1 MTSYY
6 IGDTLLIQNK
16 ITNKQFE
23 ILSVDHGLIQLLD
36 VVLGVVSTEKVNAI
50 SELILSG
57 TAKIIPRNL
66 EARKLAEPLSADFA
80 TYSEEIKVEARRR
93 FNYVS
98 EVIKNETAT
107 YTPQMLLPIIDSVSR
122 IILDEKPP
130 SPRTLCRWL
139 KSFNENGQNIKA
151 LIPDHRAKGNAS
163 AKIDPQLE
171 PYIDRAISAYKQLER
186 PSISAIHRELATWIH
201 YDNSQTNRKKLKVP
215 SVVTLTKR
223 IEESA
228 PYDLY
233 ASRNGKRLARVN
245 FKYNQFAPQTSF
257 ILQRVEIDHTLLDI
271 FVVDAENRI
280 LLGRPWIT
288 ALIDKHSRC
297 IFGSHIGFE
306 SPSYLSV
313 AKALKVAILPKDN
326 ILNRYPSIQN
336 KWPCFGVPS
345 ILVTDRGKEFESQA
359 FEDACCELNIS
370 IQRSPAKHPWY
381 KGAIES
387 YFKTV
392 NQSLITGMPGSVL
405 PKKLQGVTE
414 YDPAKNGILSLDAF
428 LEIFYIW
435 IVDIYHQSPAANNS
449 LIPINTWMESVDSVP
464 ITPIAPE
471 KLNLILSENKE
482 VALNKS
488 GIKINYIAYD
498 SEELLSYRMR
508 YKTSKIVVKYDREN
522 LGAIS
527 VYNKYEDKFFIVPA
541 VDKNYAEGLT
551 LYQHIIMKRYVKKY
565 ISDSV
570 NPEGLATAKMQ
581 IINIIENEI
590 LTKKQSVKASKQIS
604 RFMGVGQQSPLG
616 DGNTSL
622 VAAVKQQSVSIP
634 YPEQNV
640 KSHESPLNTQQKFTD
655 GDKSTEGEFITHF
668 PDELNL

>member
-122 IILDEKPP
+122 TILDEKPP

-139 KSFNENGQNIKA
+139 KSFNEKGKNIKA
-151 LIPDHRAKGNAS
+151 LIPSHRAKGNSS

-171 PYIDRAISAYKQLER
+171 PYIDRAITEYKRLER
-186 PSISAIHRELATWIH
+186 PSVAAIHRDLATWIH

-233 ASRNGKRLARVN
+233 ASRNGKRLANVV
-245 FKYNQFAPQTSF
+245 FKQNKFSPQTSF
-257 ILQRVEIDHTLLDI
+257 ILQRVEIDHTVLDF
-271 FVVDAENRI
+271 FVVDAENRA
-280 LLGRPWIT
+280 LLGRPYIT
-288 ALIDKHSRC
+288 AILDKHSRC
-297 IFGSHIGFE
+297 VLGSHIGFE
-306 SPSYLSV
+306 PPSYLSV
-313 AKALKVAILPKDN
+313 AKALKVAILPKDT
-326 ILNRYPSIQN
+326 ILNRYPWIMN

-345 ILVTDRGKEFESQA
+345 VLVTDRGKEFESQA

-370 IQRSPAKHPWY
+370 IQRNPAKHPWY
-381 KGAIES
+381 KGAVES
-387 YFKTV
+387 YFKSI
-392 NQSLITGMPGSVL
+392 NQRLLSGMPGSVL
-405 PKKLQGVTE
+405 PNKLQGLTE
-414 YDPAKNGILSLDAF
+414 YDAAESGVISLDLF
-428 LEIFYIW
+428 LEIFYKW
-435 IVDIYHQSPAANNS
+435 LVDVYHQEPAANS
-449 LIPINTWMESVDSVP
+449 KLIPFHKWMESVDSVP
-464 ITPIAPE
+464 ITPIPPE
-471 KLNLILSENKE
+471 KLNLILCENKE
-482 VALNKS
+482 VSLHRS
-488 GIKINYIAYD
+488 GIKINYIVYD

-508 YKTSKIVVKYDREN
+508 YKSKKITVKYDREN
-522 LGAIS
+522 IGAIS
-527 VYNKYEDKFFIVPA
+527 VYNKYEDRFFVVPA
-541 VDKNYAEGLT
+541 VDNEYAEGLT
-551 LYQHIIMKRYVKKY
+551 LYQHKIIKRYAKRY
-565 ISDSV
+565 IDSMV
-570 NPEGLATAKMQ
+570 DAESLAIAKMQ
-581 IINIIENEI
+581 INNIIEDAV
-590 LTKKQSVKASKQIS
+590 LTQQQNVNIRKLLS
-604 RFMGVGQQSPLG
+604 RYLGVGQENYNG
-616 DGNTSL
+616 DGSTSL
-622 VAAVKQQSVSIP
+622 VQAVKQQSVSIP

-640 KSHESPLNTQQKFTD
+640 KSHESPLSTQQKFTD